1 MKATLVGLL
10 LAAVLAASAAGGSKP
25 APGRYYLA
33 LGDSIAYGYQ
43 PTKPDT
49 APATA
54 FHTGYVDVFA
64 ARLRRLAPQIQV
76 VNYGCPGEST
86 ISFTKACQ
94 AALGGAKLHNA
105 YHGSQLGAALA
116 FLRAHPGEVSPITVT
131 LWGNDV
137 IPLTKGPE
145 RAPKRIAAFA
155 SRFGSILRRLHA
167 AAPGAELI
175 VSGAW
180 DPEADKAAEAD
191 PLYRS
196 LDAAIAQTAA
206 ASHARVAKLFSVFA
220 GKAKACALTFVCTKG
235 DPHPTDAG
243 YRAMAAAFLNASGF

>member
-1 MKATLVGLL
+1 VKATVTGLL
-10 LAAVLAASAAGGSKP
+10 VAAVLAASAAGGSKP

-54 FHTGYVDVFA
+54 FHTGYVDDFA
-64 ARLRRLAPQIQV
+64 ARLKRLAPRLQV

-86 ISFTKACQ
+86 ISFTTGCQ
-94 AALGGAKLHNA
+94 AARGGAKLHNP
-105 YHGSQLGAALA
+105 YRGSQLAAALA
-116 FLRAHPGEVSPITVT
+116 FLRAHPGEVSPITIT

-137 IPLTKGPE
+137 IPLTKGAE
-145 RAPKRIAAFA
+145 RAPARIAAFA
-155 SRFGSILRRLHA
+155 SRFGSILKKLHA
-167 AAPGAELI
+167 AAPGAEII

-180 DPEADKAAEAD
+180 NPEADKVTEGD

-196 LDAAIAQTAA
+196 LDSAIARTAA
-206 ASHARVAKLFSVFA
+206 ASHAQVAELFSVFA
-220 GKAKACALTFVCTKG
+220 GRAKACRLTFFCSKG

-243 YRAMAAAFLNASGF
+243 YRAMAAAFLRASGY